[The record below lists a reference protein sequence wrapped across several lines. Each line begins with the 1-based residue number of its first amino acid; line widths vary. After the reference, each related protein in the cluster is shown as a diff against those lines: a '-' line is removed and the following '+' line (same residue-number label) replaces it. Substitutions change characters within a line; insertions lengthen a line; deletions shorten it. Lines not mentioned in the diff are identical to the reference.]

1 MTLSNALIC
10 LYSPERIGS
19 VLTWRDTDNP
29 RGPWDISSPKYT
41 RLPHDV
47 DVVTKQDIDKFK
59 ANIANADNHR
69 VPCSKTIEKWIMDIL
84 PQAIEDAEL
93 AQKDL

>member
-10 LYSPERIGS
+10 LYSPDRFDS

-59 ANIANADNHR
+59 ANVANDYTDRA
-69 VPCSKTIEKWIMDIL
+69 PCSKTIEKWIMDIL
-84 PQAIEDAEL
+84 PQAIEDGEL
-93 AQKDL
+93 TQKGL